1 MLIVHLK
8 AFVAQVNVILL
19 PCFANHY
26 DAEILSYATLQV
38 LRLKLTEFFSHV
50 SILSV
55 VLSDE
60 TKFQPVW
67 I

>member
-1 MLIVHLK
+1 MLIIHLK

-38 LRLKLTEFFSHV
+38 LSLKLVEFFSHV
-50 SILSV
+50 GILSV
-55 VLSDE
+55 VLSDK
-60 TKFQPVW
+60 TKF
-67 I
+67 

>member
-8 AFVAQVNVILL
+8 AFVAQVKIILL

-26 DAEILSYATLQV
+26 DAKILSYATLQV
-38 LRLKLTEFFSHV
+38 LSLKLIELFSHV

-60 TKFQPVW
+60 TDF
-67 I
+67 